1 MKVALVFLP
10 FLLLLL
16 PVSMMPF
23 DSDNWMSADLEALKQ
38 KVSSLERENKGEQRF
53 LFPDHRLKRSNL
65 TQECFCSFSALK
77 VAFSASL
84 LAEGSGSIGPYATF
98 VGLVFRHVITNVGDA
113 YNSHTGIFTA
123 PVAGVYRFEWY
134 IGVQSKKQTAVALV
148 KNNQRV
154 FTALEGEE
162 DGSSTSFSSASNAA
176 TLLLNAGDV
185 IFVRLWPKYVVFDN
199 ENHLCTFSGH
209 LLFPM

>member
-16 PVSMMPF
+16 PVSMMPA

-38 KVSSLERENKGEQRF
+38 KVSSLERENKAQ
-53 LFPDHRLKRSNL
+53 
-65 TQECFCSFSALK
+65 K

-123 PVAGVYRFEWY
+123 PVAGAYRFEWY

-176 TLLLNAGDV
+176 TLLLKAGDV
-185 IFVRLWPKYVVFDN
+185 VFVRLWPKYVVFDN